1 MSSTPHI
8 KQKCCVTCVNG
19 STDSRALYVA
29 SSESCQPNRDLFGV
43 WKKLKESIFN
53 SKNQI
58 NSVITTRRTWVFP
71 KEWIRTWPNTALVSE
86 WKKCDESLPFLGFR
100 RDVAFKGRQII
111 PEPYRN
117 SKYPIRRLLW
127 WDKKLL
133 DSMWTQ
139 AYSEPLQASK
149 MECFAQTA
157 TSLKSLARLAKTPHL
172 RCLKGF
178 WISFCWKTRQV

>member
-1 MSSTPHI
+1 MGFSKRMDQNLAKYSI
-8 KQKCCVTCVNG
+8 GIRMKKMRWVSAFSGFSKRCCQCNF
-19 STDSRALYVA
+19 
-29 SSESCQPNRDLFGV
+29 FG
-43 WKKLKESIFN
+43 I
-53 SKNQI
+53 I
-58 NSVITTRRTWVFP
+58 
-71 KEWIRTWPNTALVSE
+71 
-86 WKKCDESLPFLGFR
+86 
-100 RDVAFKGRQII
+100 KGRQII

-127 WDKKLL
+127 WHKKLL

-157 TSLKSLARLAKTPHL
+157 TSLKSLAGLAKTPHL